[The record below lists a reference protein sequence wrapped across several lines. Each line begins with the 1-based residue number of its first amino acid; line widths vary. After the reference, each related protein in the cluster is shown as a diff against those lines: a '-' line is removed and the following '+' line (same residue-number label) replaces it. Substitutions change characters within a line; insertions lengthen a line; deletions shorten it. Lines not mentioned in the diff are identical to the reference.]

1 MAIRGG
7 YAKGDRSKETI
18 LDAAVELFGLNGYMG
33 TSLRDV
39 ARHSGL
45 THSGLLHHFPNKSSL
60 LTAVIARKD
69 REEHERITE
78 QHSKTVVPLDA
89 FMGMLTANQERPELI
104 RLFTMLSAEA
114 TNTEHP
120 AHSYFLARYRQINH
134 IVDGS
139 LQGLKAAGLLRP
151 DLNTGATAKMISA
164 LMDGIQL
171 QWLIEGGDETA
182 QVDMP
187 TVLAEFFKLLTTA
200 SNSEVNTD
208 EQEEG
213 DEENEATN

>member
-18 LDAAVELFGLNGYMG
+18 LDAAVELFGLNGYIG

-69 REEHERITE
+69 RQEHERITE
-78 QHSKTVVPLDA
+78 QHPTEIVPMDA
-89 FMGMLTANQERPELI
+89 FMGMLMANQERPELI

-120 AHSYFLARYRQINH
+120 AHAYFLARYRQINH

-139 LQGLKAAGLLRP
+139 LQGLMAAGHLRP
-151 DLNTGATAKMISA
+151 DLNTEATAKMISA

-187 TVLAEFFKLLTTA
+187 TVLGEFFKLLRTA
-200 SNSEVNTD
+200 PDSEAGTA
-208 EQEEG
+208 QHEEG
-213 DEENEATN
+213 AEVQDVVG